1 MNRSLNYF
9 FIIWIINFLLFFIL
23 AVYLGGDALGGG
35 VINGH
40 YFLSNHGRLTEVSH
54 RVFVYST
61 EVSHRVFVYSE
72 VHSAITI
79 VLGFL
84 GVPLLIIANRQNR
97 QNKKG
102 SQSGQLPSTQL

>member
-54 RVFVYST
+54 RVFVYS
-61 EVSHRVFVYSE
+61 E

-102 SQSGQLPSTQL
+102 GQSGQLPSTQL